1 MKNDIEK
8 AQNLLINGVTIK
20 NLDEIRTPRF
30 RLSDLKINPRNAVHW
45 ELKGAFLNK
54 KPEGKWHILDLT
66 EATWILIVKKLRE
79 YNFNL
84 ELIIDLKDSFLNQKT
99 KFNDDNKLLQ
109 IKNVL
114 RQLSTEN
121 IDHIINSNEFDSF
134 IDKMTLSILEMIIMD
149 ILNLRNQYKILFNL
163 EGQYVIL
170 KDGSIDNPM
179 NDSIAEIQSQSHFSL
194 NINEIIGEI
203 LGKMDL
209 NTAFSSYQMISK
221 NEMEILKLLRDDDA
235 KSIEIKM
242 NPQTSKPEKIE
253 IKKIIKPGLKTR
265 LDQIVMKNGYQE
277 IIVKSQNGKI
287 FHCENKIKQKLDTE

>member
-8 AQNLLINGVTIK
+8 AKNLLKNGASIK
-20 NLDEIRTPRF
+20 NLEEIRIPRF

-54 KPEGKWHILDLT
+54 KPEGKWHLLDLT

-79 YNFNL
+79 FNFNL

-99 KFNDDNKLLQ
+99 KFNDDKKLLQ

-134 IDKMTLSILEMIIMD
+134 IDKITLSILEMIVMD

-170 KDGSIDNPM
+170 KDGSMDNPM

-194 NINEIIGEI
+194 NINEIIGEL

-221 NEMEILKLLRDDDA
+221 SEMEILKLLRDDDA

-242 NPQTSKPEKIE
+242 NPQTNKPEKIE

>member
-8 AQNLLINGVTIK
+8 AQNLLKNGASIK
-20 NLDEIRTPRF
+20 NLDEIRIPRF

-54 KPEGKWHILDLT
+54 KPEGKWHLLDLT

-79 YNFNL
+79 FNFNL

-99 KFNDDNKLLQ
+99 KFNDENKLLQ

-114 RQLSTEN
+114 KQLSTEN

-134 IDKMTLSILEMIIMD
+134 IDKITLSILEMIVMD
-149 ILNLRNQYKILFNL
+149 ILNLRNQFKILFNL
-163 EGQYVIL
+163 KGQYAIL

-179 NDSIAEIQSQSHFSL
+179 NDSIAEIQSESHFSL
-194 NINEIIGEI
+194 NINEIIGEL

-221 NEMEILKLLRDDDA
+221 SEMEIIKLLRDDDA

>member
-8 AQNLLINGVTIK
+8 AQNLLKNGVSIK
-20 NLDEIRTPRF
+20 NLDEIRTSRF

-54 KPEGKWHILDLT
+54 KPEGKWHLLDLT

-79 YNFNL
+79 FNFNL
-84 ELIIDLKDSFLNQKT
+84 ELIIDLKDSFLNHKT
-99 KFNDDNKLLQ
+99 KFNDENKLLQ

-114 RQLSTEN
+114 KQLSTEN

-134 IDKMTLSILEMIIMD
+134 IDKITLSILEMIVMD
-149 ILNLRNQYKILFNL
+149 ILNLRNQYKVLFNL

-194 NINEIIGEI
+194 NINEIIGEL
-203 LGKMDL
+203 LGKIDL

-221 NEMEILKLLRDDDA
+221 SEMEILKLLRDDDA

-242 NPQTSKPEKIE
+242 NPQTNKPEKIE
-253 IKKIIKPGLKTR
+253 IKKNIKPALQTR
-265 LDQIVMKNGYQE
+265 LDHIIMKNGYQE
-277 IIVKSQNGKI
+277 IIIKTQNGKI
-287 FHCENKIKQKLDTE
+287 VHCENKIKQEIDTE

>member
-8 AQNLLINGVTIK
+8 AQNLLKNGVSIK

-54 KPEGKWHILDLT
+54 KPEGKWHLLDLT

-79 YNFNL
+79 FNFNL

-134 IDKMTLSILEMIIMD
+134 IDKMTLSILEMIVMD

-194 NINEIIGEI
+194 NINEIIGEL

-221 NEMEILKLLRDDDA
+221 SEMEILKLLRNDDA

-265 LDQIVMKNGYQE
+265 LDQIIMKNGYQE

>member
-8 AQNLLINGVTIK
+8 AQNLLKNGASIK
-20 NLDEIRTPRF
+20 NLDEIRIPRF

-54 KPEGKWHILDLT
+54 KPEGKWHLLDLT

-79 YNFNL
+79 FNFNL
-84 ELIIDLKDSFLNQKT
+84 ELIIDLKDSFLNHKT
-99 KFNDDNKLLQ
+99 KFNDENKLLQ

-114 RQLSTEN
+114 KQLSTEN

-134 IDKMTLSILEMIIMD
+134 MDKITLSILELIVMD
-149 ILNLRNQYKILFNL
+149 ILNLRNQFKILFNL
-163 EGQYVIL
+163 KGQYAIL

-179 NDSIAEIQSQSHFSL
+179 NDSIAEIQSESHFSL
-194 NINEIIGEI
+194 NINEIIGEL

-221 NEMEILKLLRDDDA
+221 SEMEILKLLRDDDA

>member
-8 AQNLLINGVTIK
+8 AKNLLKNGASIK
-20 NLDEIRTPRF
+20 NLDEIRIPRF

-54 KPEGKWHILDLT
+54 KQEGKWHLLDLT

-79 YNFNL
+79 FNFNL

-265 LDQIVMKNGYQE
+265 LDQIIMKNGYQE